1 MTYTILAIILAL
13 AALIHADYRR
23 REALKLSNPS
33 LVEEI
38 LDDMY
43 EEFDLTDNETLKDI
57 VFGAL
62 DAFAEPIY
70 MRMQKEGFTLGQ
82 IVRKMHADARQVC
95 TQMQEKY
102 PDLFPTSESRNDKT
116 SCDHQTGKRA

>member
-23 REALKLSNPS
+23 REALKLSNPN
-33 LVEEI
+33 LVKEI
-38 LDDMY
+38 LDNMY

-62 DAFAEPIY
+62 DAFAEPVY

-82 IVRKMHADARQVC
+82 IVRKVHRDARQVC

-102 PDLFPTSESRNDKT
+102 PDLFPTSENGNDKT